1 MNDNG
6 RIFVPADT
14 YQAGPAHGI
23 LSPFE
28 PGTRTLPA
36 GWQIAPR
43 FKSLP
48 TEIVFERTSP

>member
-1 MNDNG
+1 MSNNEK
-6 RIFVPADT
+6 IFVSSNT
-14 YQAGPAHGI
+14 YEAGPAHGM